1 MYGLDLES
9 EGVAAAEK
17 TDAYHKTD
25 DLSSYG
31 MAGTAIAAGAIVG
44 VFMLAEDAMA
54 QEGWRDKGGSKSGGW
69 RNYDVNGGGN
79 DYQGG
84 NDAGSGIDTD
94 GDGLSDKAEINTYG
108 TSPRIIDTDRDG
120 INDGTE
126 VFRYGSDPRSI
137 DTDWDGL
144 KDGKE
149 VYHGTD
155 LTHWDTDGDG
165 WSDGDEVFRG
175 SNPRNAYS
183 HPGPNHHHRWHG
195 RHYTRPGVHIRIGL
209 PRLNMT
215 IR

>member
-1 MYGLDLES
+1 MS
-9 EGVAAAEK
+9 P
-17 TDAYHKTD
+17 DA
-25 DLSSYG
+25 
-31 MAGTAIAAGAIVG
+31 
-44 VFMLAEDAMA
+44 
-54 QEGWRDKGGSKSGGW
+54 
-69 RNYDVNGGGN
+69 
-79 DYQGG
+79 
-84 NDAGSGIDTD
+84 
-94 GDGLSDKAEINTYG
+94 
-108 TSPRIIDTDRDG
+108 
-120 INDGTE
+120 
-126 VFRYGSDPRSI
+126 SDPRSI

-144 KDGKE
+144 RDGKE